1 LYDGDW
7 INDYRTGN
15 GVFTTIS
22 GEKYEGEFKMNKKHG
37 KGKYYRKD
45 GSFQEGEWIED
56 KFQEPKKE

>member
-1 LYDGDW
+1 
-7 INDYRTGN
+7 
-15 GVFTTIS
+15 
-22 GEKYEGEFKMNKKHG
+22 MNKKHG